1 MGTNLTLSAV
11 VEYVNESGVELK
23 YQNEGNKL
31 VWYIN
36 GEKATRGGKDPSGI
50 VTELKIGFMG
60 DGVVLD
66 QYGWGGRVPDDKIE
80 SLKALAIS
88 LNVPW
93 IINN

>member
-1 MGTNLTLSAV
+1 MAPSAV
-11 VEYVNESGVELK
+11 VEYVNEAGDNIK
-23 YQNEGNKL
+23 YQKEGNKL

-50 VTELKIGFMG
+50 VTELNIAV
-60 DGVVLD
+60 DRYGVAEAAID
-66 QYGWGGRVPDDKIE
+66 QYRWGGSFPTDKIE